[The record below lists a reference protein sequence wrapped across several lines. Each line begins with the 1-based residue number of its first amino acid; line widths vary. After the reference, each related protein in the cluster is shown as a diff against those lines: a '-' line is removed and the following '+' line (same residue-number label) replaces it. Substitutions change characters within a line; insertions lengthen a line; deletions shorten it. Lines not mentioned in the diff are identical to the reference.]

1 MSAARV
7 FVLVADRADPSGQAP
22 LDDLP
27 GAGGRMDLV
36 ARFVNATLLTSH
48 GVREDASAVV
58 VFTRGDPDP
67 VAVRVR
73 GAEAVGLR
81 PDERSTAARLNK
93 ALRSAA
99 MPVWQDVGDGL
110 ALRSGAL
117 DELLADLPAPLVV
130 LHEDGPGLEDAEIAG
145 GTFVLGDQDGF
156 TDEQMALLEG
166 AGAEILSVGPVAL
179 QADQVVAVV
188 HNALDRAGNRGS

>member
-1 MSAARV
+1 MTADRV
-7 FVLVADRADPSGQAP
+7 FVLVANRTDPSGDVP

-36 ARFVNATLLTSH
+36 ARFVNGALLTSH
-48 GVREDASAVV
+48 GVREDASAIV
-58 VFTRGDPDP
+58 VFTRADPDP

-81 PDERSTAARLNK
+81 PDERSTAARLDK
-93 ALRSAA
+93 ALDVAA
-99 MPVWQDVGDGL
+99 MPVWQGVGDGL
-110 ALRSGAL
+110 ALRAAPL
-117 DELLADLPAPLVV
+117 DELLEDLPDPLVV
-130 LHEDGPGLEDAEIAG
+130 LHEDGTPLEAAELAG

-156 TDEQMALLEG
+156 TDEQRALLEQ
-166 AGAEILSVGPVAL
+166 ASAEELSVGPVAL

-188 HNALDRAGNRGS
+188 HNALDRAG